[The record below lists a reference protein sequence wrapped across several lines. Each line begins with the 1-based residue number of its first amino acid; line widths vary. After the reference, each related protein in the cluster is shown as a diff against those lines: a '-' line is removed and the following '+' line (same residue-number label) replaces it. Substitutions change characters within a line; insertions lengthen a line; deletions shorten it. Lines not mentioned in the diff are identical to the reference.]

1 MLKSL
6 TLHGF
11 KSFYHRTSLSLSPGV
26 TAIVG
31 PNGCGKSNLVD
42 ALRWVLGEQNPKVL
56 RCDSSQ
62 DVIFSGTERKKAMGM
77 AEVKL
82 LMETPDGS
90 ELEITR
96 RLTRDGESSY
106 EMNGVPCRWR
116 DIIKATGAMGL
127 SYSGYMVIGQG
138 VIHEL
143 AGGHAEDR
151 RQWVEEAAGVAAF
164 RMEKRETE
172 RRLEQIDVE
181 LTRLDDLLVE
191 LEARRAELEEACR
204 IARRYR
210 ELMAS
215 RRELEAGTW
224 LWDLDHARRK
234 LQNLAKKLSDAEASL
249 KEAEAKVRELESSRA
264 CLEREI
270 SSTKEIEQVTSA
282 EREKISRT
290 LVELTRRR
298 DGLGG
303 MVEALGREIEGRT
316 ARCRALAESA
326 QKLAREKEEVLQR
339 RDQLLPKRDLLLE
352 QIDKIEREKKARER
366 EAGALRDKIVALR
379 QNTVALVEKIRETQ
393 EKRDARRAEVERL
406 RAQVLSLETEISGAT
421 RSIQMSRARQQEL
434 QDEVDA
440 ISGELRSLR
449 EEFERCARAVED
461 LTEQVKNASEKERA
475 TRAEL
480 SRVSAR
486 VRILADLEKVHEG
499 LGKGT
504 RTVLDAA
511 ARGVLR
517 GIVGA
522 VAELLSCDKEYI
534 PALAAALGG
543 SVENVVVE
551 DEMAARRAIELLR
564 KEKAG
569 RVTFLPLDLLRP
581 RDLPE
586 EARRASVQVR
596 GVRPLMDVISYP
608 REIEKAVKY
617 LVGRVVL
624 AENMDTGL
632 EFMRKAGWSCRVVT
646 LSGESLEPGGS
657 ISGGDAP
664 RHAQVFERKQELL
677 SLREEE
683 RRLAAALE
691 AWARRAGE
699 LEAMRAKALQERDS
713 HKAQIQAAEA
723 KLTALTD
730 EIARLSRVVADEEE
744 KVRRLTEELAAK
756 KEALS
761 RAENLFRESASEEAV
776 LENELDRAWT
786 ELRRYEEE
794 LREKDAQEATAS
806 VWEKLTR
813 EREILEAEVAALNRR
828 LESIE
833 VEMNSVRR
841 TLSEEQAELCRLLEE
856 KEDLVK
862 KHGDLQTSIDELD
875 RRVRELNGKLV
886 SMRSSVEEKERAF
899 GELVNEI
906 YHIKRDAAEASSRME
921 EMRAEIS
928 SQTQEVQRI
937 SVVLRKEYGIDPDSS
952 GHIRRYSRNE
962 ALSIIEGIDAEI
974 RSLGQPNL
982 RAEEEYDALSRRI
995 SEYLKEKDQALKT
1008 KEELLRIKELAER
1021 EMERRF
1027 RETFE
1032 EVRSNFREIFAE
1044 LFGGGKGD
1052 LRLTDDEKGIEVIA
1066 QPPGSRGRSFMLL
1079 SGGERSLTGLAL
1091 IFSLI
1096 KTRPSPFVVLDEV
1109 DTALDEAN
1117 VLRFGEFVRR
1127 LSRDTQFL
1135 VITHQKPTIEVA
1147 DVVYGVTMDEPGVS
1161 KVLGIRLEAV

>member
-56 RCDSSQ
+56 RCDASQ

-82 LMETPDGS
+82 LMETSRGS

-96 RLTRDGESSY
+96 RLTRDGDSSY
-106 EMNGVPCRWR
+106 EMNGAPCRWR
-116 DIIKATGAMGL
+116 DIIKTTAAMGL
-127 SYSGYMVIGQG
+127 SYSGYVVIGQG

-151 RQWVEEAAGVAAF
+151 RQWVEEVAGIGAF

-181 LTRLDDLLVE
+181 LRRLEDLLLE
-191 LEARRAELEEACR
+191 LEARRGELEEACR

-215 RRELEAGTW
+215 RKELEAGTW

-234 LQNLAKKLSDAEASL
+234 LQSLGKKLSDAEASV
-249 KEAEAKVRELESSRA
+249 KEAETKVRGLESSRA
-264 CLEREI
+264 GLEREI
-270 SSTKEIEQVTSA
+270 ASQKEIEQITSA
-282 EREKISRT
+282 EREKISRR
-290 LVELTRRR
+290 LVELTRQR

-303 MVEALGREIEGRT
+303 MVEALGKEIEGRT
-316 ARCRALAESA
+316 ARCKALAENA
-326 QKLAREKEEVLQR
+326 RKLAGEKGAILQR
-339 RDQLLPKRDLLLE
+339 RDELLPERDLLLK
-352 QIDKIEREKKARER
+352 QIDEIEEEKKARER
-366 EAGALRDKIVALR
+366 EAGAVREKIVALR
-379 QNTVALVEKIRETQ
+379 QNTVALVEKLRETQ
-393 EKRDARRAEVERL
+393 DKRDARRAEVEHL
-406 RAQVLSLETEISGAT
+406 RSQVLSLETEISGAT
-421 RSIQMSRARQQEL
+421 RSVETSRARQKEL
-434 QDEVDA
+434 QDEVGA
-440 ISGELRSLR
+440 ISKSLRSLR
-449 EEFERCARAVED
+449 GEFERCARIVED
-461 LTEQVKNASEKERA
+461 LGEEVKSVSEKEKAVR
-475 TRAEL
+475 TEL

-486 VRILADLEKVHEG
+486 VRILGDLERAHEG

-522 VAELLSCDKEYI
+522 VGELVSCDKRYI

-543 SVENVVVE
+543 SVENIVVE
-551 DEMAARRAIELLR
+551 DEMSARRAIELLR
-564 KEKAG
+564 KERAG

-581 RDLPE
+581 RELPE
-586 EARRASVQVR
+586 EARRATVQVK

-646 LSGESLEPGGS
+646 FTGESLEPGGS
-657 ISGGDAP
+657 ISGGEAP

-677 SLREEE
+677 SLSEEE
-683 RRLAAALE
+683 KRLTAALE
-691 AWARRAGE
+691 TLTRHLGE
-699 LEAMRAKALQERDS
+699 LEATRSKVLQERDS
-713 HKAQIQAAEA
+713 YKAQIQAAEA
-723 KLTALTD
+723 KLTALSD
-730 EIARLSRVVADEEE
+730 EISRLSRAVADEED
-744 KVRRLTEELAAK
+744 KIRTLKEELTSK
-756 KEALS
+756 KGALTQ
-761 RAENLFRESASEEAV
+761 AENLFRESAGEEAA
-776 LENELDRAWT
+776 LEEELDRAWT

-794 LREKDAQEATAS
+794 LREKDTQDATAG

-813 EREILEAEVAALNRR
+813 EREDLEAEIAAVNRR

-833 VEMNSVRR
+833 VETNSVRR
-841 TLSEEQAELCRLLEE
+841 TLSEEQAELCRLIEE
-856 KEDLVK
+856 KEELVK
-862 KHGDLQTSIDELD
+862 KHADLETSIDELD
-875 RRVRELNGKLV
+875 REVRELNGKIV
-886 SMRSSVEEKERAF
+886 SIRSSVEEKERAL

-906 YHIKRDAAEASSRME
+906 YRLKRDAAEASSKME
-921 EMRAEIS
+921 EMRAEIA
-928 SQTQEVQRI
+928 SQTQEVERVD
-937 SVVLRKEYGIDPDSS
+937 VVLRKEYGIDPDSS
-952 GHIRRYSRNE
+952 GHIRRYARNE

-974 RSLGQPNL
+974 KSLGQPNL
-982 RAEEEYDALSRRI
+982 RAEEEYQALDKRI
-995 SEYLKEKDQALKT
+995 SQYIREKDEAVKT
-1008 KEELLRIKELAER
+1008 KEELIRIKELAER

-1032 EVRSNFREIFAE
+1032 QVRSNFGEIFME

-1052 LRLTDDEKGIEVIA
+1052 LRLTDDDKGIEVIA

-1091 IFSLI
+1091 IFALV
-1096 KTRPSPFVVLDEV
+1096 KTKPSPFVVLDEV
-1109 DTALDEAN
+1109 DTSLDEAN
-1117 VLRFGEFVRR
+1117 VLRFGEFLRR

-1135 VITHQKPTIEVA
+1135 VITHQKPTIEAA

-1161 KVLGIRLEAV
+1161 KILGIRLEAV

>member
-11 KSFYHRTSLSLSPGV
+11 KSFYHRTTLSLSPGV

-56 RCDSSQ
+56 RCDASQ

-82 LMETPDGS
+82 LLETPEGS

-96 RLTRDGESSY
+96 RLTRDGDSSY

-116 DIIKATGAMGL
+116 DIIKATGGMGL

-151 RQWVEEAAGVAAF
+151 RQWVEEAAGVGAF

-181 LTRLDDLLVE
+181 LRRLEDLLLE
-191 LEARRAELEEACR
+191 LETRRGELEEACR
-204 IARRYR
+204 VAKRYR
-210 ELMAS
+210 ELVAS
-215 RRELEAGTW
+215 RKELEAGTW
-224 LWDLDHARRK
+224 LWDLDHAKRK
-234 LQNLAKKLSDAEASL
+234 LQSLGKKLSDAEVLL
-249 KEAEAKVRELESSRA
+249 KEAETKVGELESSRVR
-264 CLEREI
+264 LEREI
-270 SSTKEIEQVTSA
+270 ASQKEIEQITSA
-282 EREKISRT
+282 EREKISRR
-290 LVELTRRR
+290 LVELARQR

-303 MVEALGREIEGRT
+303 MVEALSKEVEGRT
-316 ARCRALAESA
+316 ARCKALAEA
-326 QKLAREKEEVLQR
+326 ARKLAGEKEAILR
-339 RDQLLPKRDLLLE
+339 RKDELLPERDLLLQ
-352 QIDKIEREKKARER
+352 QIDEIEQEKKARER
-366 EAGALRDKIVALR
+366 EAGALREKIIALR
-379 QNTVALVEKIRETQ
+379 QNTVALVEKLRETQ
-393 EKRDARRAEVERL
+393 EKRNARRAEVEGL

-421 RSIQMSRARQQEL
+421 RSIEMSRARQKEL

-440 ISGELRSLR
+440 ISKSLRSLR
-449 EEFERCARAVED
+449 GEFERCTRAVED
-461 LTEQVKNASEKERA
+461 LGEEVKNASEKEKA
-475 TRAEL
+475 TRTEL

-486 VRILADLEKVHEG
+486 VRILVDLERTHEG

-511 ARGVLR
+511 ARGVLK

-522 VAELLSCDKEYI
+522 VGELVSCDRQYI

-551 DEMAARRAIELLR
+551 DEMSARRAIELLR

-586 EARRASVQVR
+586 EARRAMAQVK
-596 GVRPLMDVISYP
+596 GARPLMDVISYP

-646 LSGESLEPGGS
+646 LTGESLEPGGS

-664 RHAQVFERKQELL
+664 RHAQVFERKQELFSL
-677 SLREEE
+677 SEEE
-683 RRLAAALE
+683 KRLAATLE
-691 AWARRAGE
+691 TLARRLGE
-699 LEAMRAKALQERDS
+699 LEVTRSKALQERDS
-713 HKAQIQAAEA
+713 YRTRVQAAEA
-723 KLTALTD
+723 KLTALAD
-730 EIARLSRVVADEEE
+730 EISRLSRAVAEEE
-744 KVRRLTEELAAK
+744 DKVRVRMEELASK
-756 KEALS
+756 KAALAQ
-761 RAENLFRESASEEAV
+761 AESLFRESAGEEGA
-776 LENELDRAWT
+776 LEKELDRCWA

-794 LREKDAQEATAS
+794 LREKDSQDATAS
-806 VWEKLTR
+806 LWEELTR
-813 EREILEAEVAALNRR
+813 ERENLEAELSAADRR

-833 VEMNSVRR
+833 IETNSVRR
-841 TLSEEQAELCRLLEE
+841 TLSEEQAELCRLIEE
-856 KEDLVK
+856 KEGLVEK
-862 KHGDLQTSIDELD
+862 RAGLEKAIDELD
-875 RRVRELNGKLV
+875 YQAREINARIL
-886 SMRSSVEEKERAF
+886 SIRSAIAEKERAL

-906 YHIKRDAAEASSRME
+906 HRLKTDAAEASSKME

-928 SQTQEVQRI
+928 SQMQEVERAA
-937 SVVLRKEYGIDPDSS
+937 VVLRKEYGVDPDSS
-952 GHIRRYSRNE
+952 AHIRRYTRNE
-962 ALSIIEGIDAEI
+962 ALSMIEGIDAEI
-974 RSLGQPNL
+974 KSLGQPNL

-995 SEYLKEKDQALKT
+995 SEYIKEKDQALKT

-1032 EVRSNFREIFAE
+1032 QVKTNFREIFTQ

-1052 LRLTDDEKGIEVIA
+1052 LQLTEDEKGIEVIA

-1091 IFSLI
+1091 IFALI

-1109 DTALDEAN
+1109 DTSLDEAN
-1117 VLRFGEFVRR
+1117 VLRFGEFVKR

-1135 VITHQKPTIEVA
+1135 VITHQKPTIETA

-1161 KVLGIRLEAV
+1161 KILGIRLEAV

>member
-11 KSFYHRTSLSLSPGV
+11 KSFYYRTTLSMSPGV

-56 RCDSSQ
+56 RCDASQ

-96 RLTRDGESSY
+96 RLTRDGDSSY

-116 DIIKATGAMGL
+116 DIIKATAGMGL
-127 SYSGYMVIGQG
+127 SYSGYVVIGQG
-138 VIHEL
+138 VIQEL

-151 RQWVEEAAGVAAF
+151 RQWVEEAAGVGAF

-172 RRLEQIDVE
+172 RKLEQIDVE
-181 LTRLDDLLVE
+181 LRRLEDLLLE

-204 IARRYR
+204 IAKRYR

-215 RRELEAGTW
+215 RKELEAGTW

-234 LQNLAKKLSDAEASL
+234 LQSLGKKLSEAEAFV
-249 KEAEAKVRELESSRA
+249 KEAETKVGELESSRVD
-264 CLEREI
+264 LEREI
-270 SSTKEIEQVTSA
+270 TTQKEIEQATSA
-282 EREKISRT
+282 EREKISRR
-290 LVELTRRR
+290 LVELTRQR

-303 MVEALGREIEGRT
+303 MLEALGKEIEGRT
-316 ARCRALAESA
+316 ARCKALAENIR
-326 QKLAREKEEVLQR
+326 KLVAEKGAILQR
-339 RDQLLPKRDLLLE
+339 KNELLAKRDSLLQ
-352 QIDKIEREKKARER
+352 QIDEIEEEKKARER
-366 EAGALRDKIVALR
+366 EAGALREKIVALR
-379 QNTVALVEKIRETQ
+379 QNAVALVEKLREAQ

-421 RSIQMSRARQQEL
+421 RSIETSRARQKGL
-434 QDEVDA
+434 QDEADA
-440 ISGELRSLR
+440 ISKAIQSLR
-449 EEFERCARAVED
+449 GEFERCALAVED
-461 LTEQVKNASEKERA
+461 LAEQVKNASEKEKA
-475 TRAEL
+475 TRTEL

-486 VRILADLEKVHEG
+486 VRILGDLERAHEG

-511 ARGVLR
+511 ARGVLE

-522 VAELLSCDKEYI
+522 VGELLSCDKEYI

-551 DEMAARRAIELLR
+551 DETSARRAIELLR

-586 EARRASVQVR
+586 EARRATVQVK

-624 AENMDTGL
+624 AENMDTAL

-646 LSGESLEPGGS
+646 LTGESLEPGGS
-657 ISGGDAP
+657 ISGGDTP

-677 SLREEE
+677 SLSEEE
-683 RRLAAALE
+683 KRLTAALE
-691 AWARRAGE
+691 TLARRLGE
-699 LEAMRAKALQERDS
+699 LEAMRSKVLQERDS
-713 HKAQIQAAEA
+713 YKAQIHAAEA

-730 EIARLSRVVADEEE
+730 EISRLSRAVADEEG
-744 KVRRLTEELAAK
+744 KVRTLTGELASK
-756 KEALS
+756 KEALARVES
-761 RAENLFRESASEEAV
+761 LFRESAGEEGA
-776 LENELDRAWT
+776 LEKELDRAWA

-794 LREKDAQEATAS
+794 LREKDTQHATS
-806 VWEKLTR
+806 SLWEELTR
-813 EREILEAEVAALNRR
+813 ERENLEAEIAAADRR

-833 VEMNSVRR
+833 VETNSVRR
-841 TLSEEQAELCRLLEE
+841 TLSEEQAELCRLIEE
-856 KEDLVK
+856 KEELVK
-862 KHGDLQTSIDELD
+862 KHADLERSIDELD
-875 RRVRELNGKLV
+875 REVRDLNGKIA
-886 SMRSSVEEKERAF
+886 SMRSSIEEKEAVL

-906 YHIKRDAAEASSRME
+906 YRRKRDAAEASSKME
-921 EMRAEIS
+921 EMRAEIA
-928 SQTQEVQRI
+928 SQMHELERVAE
-937 SVVLRKEYGIDPDSS
+937 VLRKEYGIDPDLS
-952 GHIRRYSRNE
+952 GHIRRYARSE
-962 ALSIIEGIDAEI
+962 ALSLIEGIDAEI
-974 RSLGQPNL
+974 KSLGQPNL
-982 RAEEEYDALSRRI
+982 RAEEEYETLSRRI
-995 SEYLKEKDQALKT
+995 SQYIREKEEALKT
-1008 KEELLRIKELAER
+1008 KEELIRIKELAER

-1032 EVRSNFREIFAE
+1032 QVRSSFREIFTE

-1052 LRLTDDEKGIEVIA
+1052 LRLTEDEKGIEVIA

-1091 IFSLI
+1091 IFALI
-1096 KTRPSPFVVLDEV
+1096 KTKPSPFVVLDEV
-1109 DTALDEAN
+1109 DTSLDEAN
-1117 VLRFGEFVRR
+1117 VLRFGEFLRR

-1161 KVLGIRLEAV
+1161 KILGIRLEAV